1 MFKSIL
7 RAGVVAMMAAGA
19 ACAAPLYHLHQ
30 IVKLGAPDHWDYVVA
45 DPVTHRVYVAHGD
58 RVSVVDGRS
67 GRILGEVGMFP
78 GGTHGIA
85 VAAAEGRGYTDD
97 GKAGLAEGFDL
108 RTLKST
114 GPIAAAED
122 ADGIAFDE
130 KSGHVFVVDGDSGKI
145 SVIDARS
152 NRNIATIDAGAKL
165 EYAVVDGAGKLYVNG
180 AARNE
185 LLRIDIAGNR
195 IDARWPL
202 AGCQSPTGLAV
213 DTVGRRVF
221 SSCRNGVM
229 DVINADSGA
238 LVASLPIGRGTDSAA
253 YDPRRH
259 RVFSSNGKDGTIT
272 VIDEQTPDRFV
283 VAGTLATKVTGRTM
297 GIDTGTGRLYVA
309 AGDVAGVNAKG
320 HAVIK
325 PGSLQLLMFDPA
337 AD

>member
-1 MFKSIL
+1 MFKLIL
-7 RAGVVAMMAAGA
+7 RACVVVMMAASA
-19 ACAAPLYHLHQ
+19 AGAAPLYHLYQ
-30 IVKLGAPDHWDYVVA
+30 IVKLGAPDRWDYVVA
-45 DPVTHRVYVAHGD
+45 DSATHRVYVAHGD

-67 GRILGEVGMFP
+67 GRILGVIGMFP

-85 VAAAEGRGYTDD
+85 VAAGEGRGYTDD

-114 GPIAAAED
+114 GSIAAEED
-122 ADGIAFDE
+122 ADGIVFDE
-130 KSGHVFVVDGDSGKI
+130 KSRHVFVVDGDSGKI

-152 NRNIATIDAGAKL
+152 NLKVATIDAGAKL
-165 EYAVVDGAGKLYVNG
+165 EYAAVDGAGELYVNG
-180 AARNE
+180 AERDE

-202 AGCQSPTGLAV
+202 VGCQNPAGLAV

-229 DVINADSGA
+229 DVINADSGV
-238 LVASLPIGRGTDSAA
+238 LVASLPIGRGSDAAA

-272 VIDEQTPDRFV
+272 VIDEQTPDRLI

-297 GIDTGTGRLYVA
+297 AIDAGTGRLYVV

-320 HAVIK
+320 RPVIK

-337 AD
+337 LD